1 MAKFSEIPEGL
12 QYIIRA
18 TRNRMLSVTDRLMQ
32 SDRPENNSELLAY
45 RKKLRDLTDDDAG
58 PAITINDD
66 DMPDLTWPTKPDS
79 ILVEERKVPPFP
91 QNDIDCNQLFPEW
104 SR

>member
-45 RKKLRDLTDDDAG
+45 RKKQEFSG
-58 PAITINDD
+58 GKITIKKNNCLPKTSFSD
-66 DMPDLTWPTKPDS
+66 KYS
-79 ILVEERKVPPFP
+79 NIRFIK
-91 QNDIDCNQLFPEW
+91 
-104 SR
+104 